1 MIPTTTTTTNAVPC
15 AGEKLGFQRGTPDA
29 GCRPDSSDADL
40 LASVLG
46 RSQQAWVEFVRRY
59 RGLIYRCIGKVT
71 AKYAAL
77 LDREAIEDIFG
88 DVCLNLLRDDMHKLR
103 AYRDDRGSKLGSWIG
118 LIAINT
124 AYDYLRCLARQPRL
138 EQIDLA
144 CELGGGVDL
153 SIHTQSPLD
162 LLAEQERWERLN
174 RLARRFSSRD
184 RRFLELYYGDG
195 LEPEEIAEQMGI
207 SVKTVYSK
215 KNKVLARLTRMAA
228 VDEAAGAPRRR
239 RRSEARPARGAA
251 GRPAARNSARRGP
264 KVAALEPAALRGRSR
279 RQAAVPTDSPL
290 AAAA

>member
-1 MIPTTTTTTNAVPC
+1 MIPTTTTTTAHQP
-15 AGEKLGFQRGTPDA
+15 AATPDAAGA
-29 GCRPDSSDADL
+29 GCRPDSSDAEL

-46 RSQQAWVEFVRRY
+46 RSQKAWVEFVRRY

-153 SIHTQSPLD
+153 SIHTQSPLE

-195 LEPEEIAEQMGI
+195 LEPEEIAEEMGI

-215 KNKVLARLTRMAA
+215 KNKVLARLTRMASIEETA
-228 VDEAAGAPRRR
+228 SAPRRR
-239 RRSEARPARGAA
+239 PRRAAVAKPA
-251 GRPAARNSARRGP
+251 PAAKAVAARRAP
-264 KVAALEPAALRGRSR
+264 VATLRGRSR
-279 RQAAVPTDSPL
+279 RTVRTVNTDRSLAVAA
-290 AAAA
+290 